1 MLNKELLIGSPSKKY
16 MDVLLTVKYSAPNF
30 GFKYKGP
37 NESEHELFYMGKINV
52 LPYWNV
58 ESDRVYMVTLVEDA
72 IYGEGFIRIEPNK
85 ASLTL
90 TVTTPKG
97 ATTFDL
103 IDQQYKYIPN
113 SAMRLSEQVDTQIL
127 LTFDP
132 PPRWVLGSKDT
143 RTNLRRGYYVEG
155 KVPWEAQNAEQ
166 GASYGCR

>member
-1 MLNKELLIGSPSKKY
+1 MLNKELLMTGASKAQKE
-16 MDVLLTVKYSAPNF
+16 VRLTVGYSGDTEAFGMYYDGFF
-30 GFKYKGP
+30 GFTIGA
-37 NESEHELFYMGKINV
+37 INV
-52 LPYWNV
+52 FPYWNV
-58 ESDRVYMVTLVEDA
+58 ESDRVYMVALVEDA
-72 IYGEGFIRIEPNK
+72 IYGESFIRIEPNK

-132 PPRWVLGSKDT
+132 PD
-143 RTNLRRGYYVEG
+143 GYLDP
-155 KVPWEAQNAEQ
+155 KTLKPI
-166 GASYGCR
+166 

>member
-58 ESDRVYMVTLVEDA
+58 ESDRVYMGTLVEDA

-113 SAMRLSEQVDTQIL
+113 STMRLSEQVDTQIL

-132 PPRWVLGSKDT
+132 PRWVLGSRDT
-143 RTNLRRGYYVEG
+143 QTNLRRGYYVEG
-155 KVPWEAQNAEQ
+155 KVPWEAQNAE
-166 GASYGCR
+166 